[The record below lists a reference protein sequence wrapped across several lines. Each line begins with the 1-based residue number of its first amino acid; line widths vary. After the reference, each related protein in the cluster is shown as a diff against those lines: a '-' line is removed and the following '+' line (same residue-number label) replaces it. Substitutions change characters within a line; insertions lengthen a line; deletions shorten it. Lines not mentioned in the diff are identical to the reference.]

1 MANTWNYILDNEG
14 KLAPLGST
22 GELCLA
28 GAQIAK
34 GYWKQEERTKNA
46 FVKNP
51 YATGEQDA
59 MMYRTGDLARW
70 NEDGDL
76 EYMGRI
82 DDQVK
87 LRGFRIELGEVESA
101 IVSFGADAAVVLVQ
115 KDMLVAYYVSEKEI
129 DERSWPGRWA

>member
-1 MANTWNYILDNEG
+1 MPKGT
-14 KLAPLGST
+14 GSRRR
-22 GELCLA
+22 G
-28 GAQIAK
+28 
-34 GYWKQEERTKNA
+34 TKNA

-101 IVSFGADAAVVLVQ
+101 IVSFGADAAVVLGAKGYAGGV
-115 KDMLVAYYVSEKEI
+115 LCI
-129 DERSWPGRWA
+129 